1 MRIPTALLRV
11 GAALG
16 NQAAKDQLKLKRIS
30 REDIQSLRNTGTWA
44 GAHPASTADALR
56 VSDGGR
62 GQTQRRHCVP
72 VSVSNPM
79 ARREP
84 SMAPVLAKRAGL
96 RSNTSWLHHGFG
108 APPRSGRPPAPDSP
122 RIRVPHDGRELHPK
136 MVMQPKAV
144 HGPFDAMT
152 DLNRQASALI
162 NAELDSNTM
171 FGEREPSEGV
181 SVASARG
188 SFVNSGHNGGSEV
201 ISIAQRHAFH
211 SPVYDRESVD
221 FMGDALDLFGES
233 DAVTQRDAPE
243 ALNGDLL
250 QSMAFANAS
259 DSDNMAPSEMTLDHP
274 DGIQPR
280 NGSSVLED
288 TPLRYTIPRPQVDL
302 WRSATPHHQHGSA
315 EGPISF
321 TIPRPQ
327 LGTHTP
333 APDYESDSSSLMEHY
348 DSGNISDQASI
359 ASSGDSGSEDEWDE
373 LTAEEL
379 EAADKRFRDEDEQ
392 MAQFARLFERPHA
405 AAEVPGIPAVPPA
418 PVYGHAVVSHSV
430 DANVASLF
438 QAIQKEGTRRQG
450 TVIEVPDKSG
460 AVYLTP
466 AEAILRDSLTSL
478 EKRYSFNGGSG
489 GEDSGNDSDTD
500 LGHDWR

>member
-259 DSDNMAPSEMTLDHP
+259 GPAEMEPAEPTSDRPA
-274 DGIQPR
+274 GIQHQNSRAVPD
-280 NGSSVLED
+280 VTL
-288 TPLRYTIPRPQVDL
+288 PTI
-302 WRSATPHHQHGSA
+302 AA
-315 EGPISF
+315 
-321 TIPRPQ
+321 
-327 LGTHTP
+327 
-333 APDYESDSSSLMEHY
+333 ADYESDGCSLSEHD
-348 DSGNISDQASI
+348 DSGNISDHASI
-359 ASSGDSGSEDEWDE
+359 ASFSDSGSEDEWDE

-466 AEAILRDSLTSL
+466 AEAILRESLTSL
-478 EKRYSFNGGSG
+478 EKIHSFKGGSG